1 MTTRRFIIA
10 FSCAALILTA
20 ATACVKVGERHEINK
35 SIPLDNAQS
44 LEVDLR
50 MSAGELQLGGG
61 AAGLMDGR
69 FQTNIER
76 WKPKIQYNLDG
87 SRGRLTIEQRRNSG
101 FSLGRAENT
110 WDVRLND
117 KIPIDLRARFG
128 AGEAKLILGTLN
140 IQDLDLK
147 MGVGDL
153 TLDMAGYGQKGFR
166 GRFKGGIGHASLY
179 LPQNI
184 GVRVTVHGG
193 LGSIDASGFNVDHRV
208 YTNDAYG
215 KSEATIDLEIDA
227 GIGSLDLRLR

>member
-10 FSCAALILTA
+10 FSCAALILAGA
-20 ATACVKVGERHEINK
+20 AACARVGDMHELNK
-35 SIPLDNAQS
+35 SIPLDGAQS
-44 LEVDLR
+44 LDVDLR
-50 MSAGELQLGGG
+50 MSAGELQMGGG
-61 AAGLMDGR
+61 AAGLLEGR
-69 FQTNIER
+69 FRTNIEQ
-76 WKPKIQYNLDG
+76 WKPEVRYALDG
-87 SRGRLTIEQRRNSG
+87 VRGMLNIEQSRHNGLSW
-101 FSLGRAENT
+101 GRAENS

-117 KIPIDLRARFG
+117 RIPVDLQAKFG
-128 AGEAKLILGTLN
+128 AGEARLNLGTLN
-140 IQDLDLK
+140 IHNLNLK

-153 TLDMAGYGQKGFR
+153 TLDLSGYNQKGFS
-166 GRFKGGIGHASLY
+166 GRIKGGIGHAALF

-215 KSEATIDLEIDA
+215 KSEATIDLDIEA